1 MKTMLCTTIIP
12 TVDRPTLE
20 RTVKSALEQELDSDL
35 HEILVFNNSK
45 GRLKE
50 AEWMKSPRVKIIDTH
65 SNLIHASNLGAN
77 MATGKYINFL
87 HDDDYLLPGALSALL
102 EVADASGAYWING
115 GYNLVDDD
123 GNFISTVQPE
133 IKGNVF
139 ALLVVGEVLPLGA
152 SIIYRNAFL
161 QVGGFDKEIAGPSD
175 IDVECQLALQG
186 DFNSIG
192 RIVATIRLAGGAG
205 TTHDWTSRTKQD
217 HRKLREKA
225 LNSEG
230 ALIRMKDSVR
240 GDVLLRGRACKAFLF
255 SAILNILD
263 RKFMLA
269 VRRLNAFISLAQFYV
284 VVPSFWRG
292 LVFRSHWHNV
302 QKREQEN
309 FFRAHPP
316 SEKT

>member
-1 MKTMLCTTIIP
+1 MKIKLCSTIVP

-20 RTVKSALEQELDSDL
+20 RTVKSALEQELDPEL

-50 AEWMKSPRVKIIDTH
+50 AEWMKSPRVKIVDTH
-65 SNLIHASNLGAN
+65 SNLIHASNLGAE

-87 HDDDYLLPGALSALL
+87 HDDDYLLPGALKALL
-102 EVADASGAYWING
+102 EIADTSGNYWING

-123 GNFISTVQPE
+123 GNFMSTVQPE

-152 SIIYRNAFL
+152 SIINRNAFL

-175 IDVECQLALQG
+175 IDVECQLALLS
-186 DFNSIG
+186 DFKSVD

-225 LNSEG
+225 LDSDG

-240 GDVLLRGRACKAFLF
+240 SDVLLRGRACKAYLF
-255 SAILNILD
+255 SAVLNLLD
-263 RKFMLA
+263 RHFIIA
-269 VRRLNAFISLAQFYV
+269 VRRLYALISLAQFYIV
-284 VVPSFWRG
+284 LPSFWRG

-302 QKREQEN
+302 QKREQEK
-309 FFRAHPP
+309 FFKVHPP
-316 SEKT
+316 SETT